1 MTSSDSYTEHILKL
15 PVPEKAQKQYNFCMI
30 PTKAPKDG
38 STGEPLLWTVN
49 DGAPLPVRFH
59 DARMQNDIGES
70 DQILEAVLE
79 YTMHNSK
86 KKVTYPDEAEFVSAT
101 PESHRKG
108 EKAYHVKAFR
118 GSKDGDQDRTFYLY
132 LR

>member
-1 MTSSDSYTEHILKL
+1 
-15 PVPEKAQKQYNFCMI
+15 
-30 PTKAPKDG
+30 
-38 STGEPLLWTVN
+38 
-49 DGAPLPVRFH
+49 
-59 DARMQNDIGES
+59 
-70 DQILEAVLE
+70 VLE